1 MSTCLASSR
10 VHAPMCLECLLAFV
24 SSAYVL
30 LCLSAYVLECLRF
43 LCANVP
49 CVLICSRANVPCVLT
64 CTCANVPH
72 VLTRLCAYVLGSQS
86 GLRAQVV
93 MCQHALSPLPHKAC
107 VTTRSPAN
115 MLCLLSK

>member
-10 VHAPMCLECLLAFV
+10 AHAPMCLECLLAFV

-30 LCLSAYVLECLRF
+30 LCLRAYVLECLRL

-49 CVLICSRANVPCVLT
+49 CVLICSRGNVPCVLT

-72 VLTRLCAYVLGSQS
+72 VLTRLVCLCTRVSKWFASSNVHVSTYFESLASH
-86 GLRAQVV
+86 GLCDHTIT
-93 MCQHALSPLPHKAC
+93 CQHALTPQ
-107 VTTRSPAN
+107 
-115 MLCLLSK
+115 